1 MTETE
6 GGASLV
12 DIGKRLEGL
21 NLPARK
27 QDVTGHARS
36 KGANQD
42 EITALERLPDQE
54 FTTIADV
61 LQGVGQVDA
70 PG

>member
-6 GGASLV
+6 GGASLT

-21 NLPARK
+21 NLPASN
-27 QDVTGHARS
+27 QDVIGHTRS

-42 EITALERLPDQE
+42 EITAFERLPDQE
-54 FTTIADV
+54 FKTVADV

>member
-12 DIGKRLEGL
+12 DIGKRLAGL
-21 NLPARK
+21 TLPASK
-27 QDVTGHARS
+27 QDVIGHARS

-42 EITALERLPDQE
+42 EITALERLPNQK
-54 FTTIADV
+54 FKTIADV

>member
-21 NLPARK
+21 NLPASK
-27 QDVTGHARS
+27 QDVIGHARS
-36 KGANQD
+36 KGANRD

-54 FTTIADV
+54 FKTVADV

>member
-12 DIGKRLEGL
+12 DIGKRLESL
-21 NLPARK
+21 TLPASK
-27 QDVTGHARS
+27 QDVVRHARS

-42 EITALERLPDQE
+42 EITALERLPNQE
-54 FTTIADV
+54 FKTIADV
-61 LQGVGQVDA
+61 LKGVGQVDA

>member
-1 MTETE
+1 VTETE

-54 FTTIADV
+54 FKTIADV
-61 LQGVGQVDA
+61 LKGVGQVDA

>member
-6 GGASLV
+6 GGASLA

-21 NLPARK
+21 TLPASK
-27 QDVTGHARS
+27 QDVIGHARS

>member
-21 NLPARK
+21 TLPASK
-27 QDVTGHARS
+27 QDVIGHARS
-36 KGANQD
+36 KAC
-42 EITALERLPDQE
+42 TARS
-54 FTTIADV
+54 
-61 LQGVGQVDA
+61 
-70 PG
+70 

>member
-21 NLPARK
+21 TLPASK
-27 QDVTGHARS
+27 QDVIGHARS

-42 EITALERLPDQE
+42 EITALERLPNLE
-54 FTTIADV
+54 FKTIADV

>member
-12 DIGKRLEGL
+12 DIGKHLEGL
-21 NLPARK
+21 NLPASK
-27 QDVTGHARS
+27 QDVVRHARS

-54 FTTIADV
+54 FKAVADI
-61 LQGVGQVDA
+61 LKGVGQVDA